1 MHTFV
6 EPKTNTMTNQ
16 VEIRVPLN
24 NESVKLKRKVA
35 LQIREGLG
43 LKFHPILVDLIST
56 THMTT
61 DAVRVRAKLTEQ
73 NGKCCRICNRT
84 LKTDLAMLSGIGST
98 CAGHLGS
105 KFPVSH
111 EELDNFRA
119 EINKKVANLGEFEFW
134 LPKSQIK
141 EYVKGHRLKFLAEKF
156 YK

>member
-1 MHTFV
+1 MKK
-6 EPKTNTMTNQ
+6 EI
-16 VEIRVPLN
+16 EIRVPLQ

-35 LQIREGLG
+35 FQIRENLG
-43 LKFHPILVDLIST
+43 LKFHPLLVDLIST

-73 NGKCCRICNRT
+73 TGKCCRLCNRT
-84 LKTDLAMLSGIGST
+84 LKTDLSMMAGIGST

-105 KFPVSH
+105 KFPVSY
-111 EELDNFRA
+111 EEMEAFRSD
-119 EINKKVANLGEFEFW
+119 INKKVKDLGEFEFW

>member
-1 MHTFV
+1 MKK
-6 EPKTNTMTNQ
+6 EI
-16 VEIRVPLN
+16 EIRVPLQ

-35 LQIREGLG
+35 IQIREGLG

-73 NGKCCRICNRT
+73 NGKCCRLCNKT
-84 LKTDLAMLSGIGST
+84 LKTDLAMMAGIGST
-98 CAGHLGS
+98 CSVYLGS
-105 KFPVSH
+105 KYPVSF
-111 EELDNFRA
+111 EEMESFRN
-119 EINKKVANLGEFEFW
+119 EINKKVQDLGEFEFW

>member
-1 MHTFV
+1 MKK
-6 EPKTNTMTNQ
+6 EI
-16 VEIRVPLN
+16 EIRVPLQ

-35 LQIREGLG
+35 IQIREGLG
-43 LKFHPILVDLIST
+43 LKFHPLLVDLIST

-73 NGKCCRICNRT
+73 NGKCCRLCNKT
-84 LKTDLAMLSGIGST
+84 LKTDLSMMAGIGST
-98 CAGHLGS
+98 CAGYLGS
-105 KFPVSH
+105 KYPVSF
-111 EELDNFRA
+111 EEMEAFRSD
-119 EINKKVANLGEFEFW
+119 INKKVQDLGEFEFW

>member
-1 MHTFV
+1 MA
-6 EPKTNTMTNQ
+6 NQ
-16 VEIRVPLN
+16 IEIRVPLN

-35 LQIREGLG
+35 LQIRNGLG
-43 LKFHPILVDLIST
+43 LQFHPILVDLIST

-73 NGKCCRICNRT
+73 NGKCCRLCNRT
-84 LKTDLAMLSGIGST
+84 LKTDLAMMAGIGST

-105 KFPVSH
+105 KFPVSY
-111 EELDNFRA
+111 EEIESFRSD
-119 EINKKVANLGEFEFW
+119 INKKVEQLGEFEFW

>member
-1 MHTFV
+1 MKK
-6 EPKTNTMTNQ
+6 EI
-16 VEIRVPLN
+16 EIRVPLQ

-73 NGKCCRICNRT
+73 NGKCCRLCNKT
-84 LKTDLAMLSGIGST
+84 LKTDLSMMAGIGST
-98 CAGHLGS
+98 CASYLGS
-105 KFPVSH
+105 KYPVSF
-111 EELDNFRA
+111 EEMEAFRND
-119 EINKKVANLGEFEFW
+119 INKKVADLGEFEFW

-141 EYVKGHRLKFLAEKF
+141 QYVKGHRLKFLAEKF
-156 YK
+156 YN

>member
-1 MHTFV
+1 MKK
-6 EPKTNTMTNQ
+6 EI
-16 VEIRVPLN
+16 EIRVPLQ

-35 LQIREGLG
+35 FQIRESLG
-43 LKFHPILVDLIST
+43 LKFHPLLVDLIST

-73 NGKCCRICNRT
+73 NGKCCRLCNRT
-84 LKTDLAMLSGIGST
+84 LKTDLSMMAGIGST

-105 KFPVSH
+105 KFPVSY
-111 EELDNFRA
+111 EEMDAFRA
-119 EINKKVANLGEFEFW
+119 DINKKVQDLGEFEFW

>member
-1 MHTFV
+1 MKK
-6 EPKTNTMTNQ
+6 EI
-16 VEIRVPLN
+16 EIRVPLQ

-35 LQIREGLG
+35 IQIRQGLG

-73 NGKCCRICNRT
+73 NGKCCRLCNKT
-84 LKTDLAMLSGIGST
+84 LKTDLAMMAGIGST
-98 CAGHLGS
+98 CAGYLGS
-105 KFPVSH
+105 KYPVSF
-111 EELDNFRA
+111 EEMEAFRSD
-119 EINKKVANLGEFEFW
+119 INKKVQDLGEFEFW

-141 EYVKGHRLKFLAEKF
+141 EYVKGHRLKFLAETF

>member
-1 MHTFV
+1 MKK
-6 EPKTNTMTNQ
+6 EI
-16 VEIRVPLN
+16 EIRVPLQ

-35 LQIREGLG
+35 IQIREGLG
-43 LKFHPILVDLIST
+43 LKFHPLLVDLIST

-73 NGKCCRICNRT
+73 NGKCCRLCNKT
-84 LKTDLAMLSGIGST
+84 LTTDLSMRAGMGST
-98 CAGHLGS
+98 CAGYLGS
-105 KFPVSH
+105 KYPVSF
-111 EELDNFRA
+111 EEMEAFRSD
-119 EINKKVANLGEFEFW
+119 INKKVQDLGEFEFW

>member
-1 MHTFV
+1 MKK
-6 EPKTNTMTNQ
+6 EI
-16 VEIRVPLN
+16 EIRVPLQ

-73 NGKCCRICNRT
+73 NGKCCRLCNKT
-84 LKTDLAMLSGIGST
+84 HKTDLSMMAGIGST
-98 CAGHLGS
+98 CAGYLGS
-105 KFPVSH
+105 KYPVSF
-111 EELDNFRA
+111 EEMEAFRND
-119 EINKKVANLGEFEFW
+119 INKKVADLGEFEFW

-141 EYVKGHRLKFLAEKF
+141 QYVKGHRLKFLAEKF
-156 YK
+156 YN

>member
-1 MHTFV
+1 MKK
-6 EPKTNTMTNQ
+6 EI
-16 VEIRVPLN
+16 EIRVPLQ

-35 LQIREGLG
+35 MQIREGLG

-73 NGKCCRICNRT
+73 NGKCCRLCNKT
-84 LKTDLAMLSGIGST
+84 LKTDLAMMAGIGST
-98 CAGHLGS
+98 CAGHLNS
-105 KFPVSH
+105 KYPVSF
-111 EELDNFRA
+111 EEMEAFRSD
-119 EINKKVANLGEFEFW
+119 INKKVQDLGEFEFW

>member
-1 MHTFV
+1 MKK
-6 EPKTNTMTNQ
+6 EI
-16 VEIRVPLN
+16 EIRVPLQ

-35 LQIREGLG
+35 IQIREGLG
-43 LKFHPILVDLIST
+43 LKFHPLLVDLIST

-73 NGKCCRICNRT
+73 NGKCCRLCNKT
-84 LKTDLAMLSGIGST
+84 LTTDLSMMAGIGST
-98 CAGHLGS
+98 CAGYLGS
-105 KFPVSH
+105 KYPVSF
-111 EELDNFRA
+111 EEMEAFRSD
-119 EINKKVANLGEFEFW
+119 INKKVQDLGEFEFW

>member
-1 MHTFV
+1 MKK
-6 EPKTNTMTNQ
+6 EI
-16 VEIRVPLN
+16 EIRVPLQ

-35 LQIREGLG
+35 IQIREGLG

-73 NGKCCRICNRT
+73 NGKCCRLCNKT
-84 LKTDLAMLSGIGST
+84 LKTDLSMMAGIGST
-98 CAGHLGS
+98 CAGYLGS
-105 KFPVSH
+105 KYPVSF
-111 EELDNFRA
+111 EEMEAFRSD
-119 EINKKVANLGEFEFW
+119 INKKVQDLGEFEFW

>member
-1 MHTFV
+1 
-6 EPKTNTMTNQ
+6 MTNQ

-105 KFPVSH
+105 KFKVS
-111 EELDNFRA
+111 
-119 EINKKVANLGEFEFW
+119 
-134 LPKSQIK
+134 
-141 EYVKGHRLKFLAEKF
+141 Y
-156 YK
+156 

>member
-1 MHTFV
+1 MKK
-6 EPKTNTMTNQ
+6 EI
-16 VEIRVPLN
+16 EIRVPLQ

-35 LQIREGLG
+35 IQIREGLG

-73 NGKCCRICNRT
+73 TGKCCRLCNKT
-84 LKTDLAMLSGIGST
+84 LKTDLAMMAGIGST

-105 KFPVSH
+105 KYPVSF
-111 EELDNFRA
+111 EQMEAFRSD
-119 EINKKVANLGEFEFW
+119 INKKVVELGEFEFW

>member
-1 MHTFV
+1 MKK
-6 EPKTNTMTNQ
+6 EI
-16 VEIRVPLN
+16 EIRVPLQ

-35 LQIREGLG
+35 MQIREGLG

-73 NGKCCRICNRT
+73 NGKCCRLCNKT
-84 LKTDLAMLSGIGST
+84 LKTDLAMMAGIGST

-105 KFPVSH
+105 KYPVSF
-111 EELDNFRA
+111 EEMEAFRSD
-119 EINKKVANLGEFEFW
+119 INKKVQDLGEFEFW

>member
-1 MHTFV
+1 MKK
-6 EPKTNTMTNQ
+6 EI
-16 VEIRVPLN
+16 EIRVPLQ

-35 LQIREGLG
+35 IQIREGLG

-73 NGKCCRICNRT
+73 NGKCCRLCNKT
-84 LKTDLAMLSGIGST
+84 LKTDLSMMAGIGST
-98 CAGHLGS
+98 CAGDLGS
-105 KFPVSH
+105 KYPVSF
-111 EELDNFRA
+111 EEMEAFRSD
-119 EINKKVANLGEFEFW
+119 INKKVQDLGEFEFW